1 MVEKKYLTYYIAG
14 NFYTYSIY
22 EVTDAVGKKLY
33 LAEPVGAGATRSAD
47 NLPDL
52 YYQLDK
58 DVWMNN
64 YIARESQRRVR

>member
-1 MVEKKYLTYYIAG
+1 MKKYLTYYIAG
-14 NFYTYSIY
+14 NFYGYSIY

-33 LAEPVGAGATRSAD
+33 LAEPVGQGATRAAD

-52 YYQLDK
+52 YCLLER

-64 YIARESQRRVR
+64 HIARESQRRVR